1 MLLLVSAGVSQVF
14 FWPGDPEVSVLP
26 GPDQSPAPEALL
38 DLGAVERLRAGG
50 GPPVVV
56 ALRPLAPGLSQ
67 YVDLKSRTSDF
78 MERVQ
83 EDQPEQDLEEL
94 FSR

>member
-1 MLLLVSAGVSQVF
+1 MF

-26 GPDQSPAPEALL
+26 GPGAGLSPEALL
-38 DLGAVERLRAGG
+38 DLRAVERLRVGG
-50 GPPVVV
+50 GPPVAVV
-56 ALRPLAPGLSQ
+56 LRPLAPGLPQ

-83 EDQPEQDLEEL
+83 EDQPEQDLEEQ
-94 FSR
+94 FRR